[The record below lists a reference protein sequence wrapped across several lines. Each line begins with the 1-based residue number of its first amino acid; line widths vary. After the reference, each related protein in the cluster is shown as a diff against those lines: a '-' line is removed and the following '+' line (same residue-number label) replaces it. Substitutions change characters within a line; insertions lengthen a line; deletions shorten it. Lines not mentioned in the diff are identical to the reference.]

1 MTKEDLLEYAGQPV
15 QPSKQ
20 VAEYGGIASALQQK
34 YLTEILAGKRKTALE
49 LIMDAYRSGYPIP
62 GIYMDVFQEALYEIG
77 RLWETN
83 RITVADEHMG
93 TAITQ
98 YVMSNLYQHLESSN
112 KQRGRLVMTGVQ
124 GELHQVGA
132 NMVSDVLEADGWDV
146 IFLGTNVPTEGVIES
161 IRQHRADLFGISSTM
176 FFNIPKV
183 IRLVEATRR
192 EFGDSVRIMLGG
204 GAFRTLNELPGELE
218 GCMVAMNL
226 REALD
231 LTHRATSSY
240 S

>member
-1 MTKEDLLEYAGQPV
+1 LTTSDAKQIHTSDVISVNVEDVSIAATLRQEY
-15 QPSKQ
+15 
-20 VAEYGGIASALQQK
+20 LQ
-34 YLTEILAGKRKTALE
+34 EILAGNRNTALE
-49 LIMDAYRSGYPIP
+49 MIMDAYRGGYPIP

-83 RITVADEHMG
+83 LITVADEHMG

-98 YVMSNLYQHLESSN
+98 YVMSNLYQHLVIAD
-112 KQRGRLVMTGVQ
+112 KPRGKFVITGVQ

-146 IFLGTNVPTEGVIES
+146 MFLGTNVPAEGVIES
-161 IRQHRADLFGISSTM
+161 IRQHKADLFGISATM

-183 IRLVEATRR
+183 IELVEATRK

-204 GAFRTLNELPGELE
+204 SAFRTLQELPSELE
-218 GCMVAMNL
+218 GCIVAMDL
-226 REALD
+226 RETLD
-231 LTHRATSSY
+231 KTRR
-240 S
+240 

>member
-1 MTKEDLLEYAGQPV
+1 MATTDAKNDKSARGET
-15 QPSKQ
+15 
-20 VAEYGGIASALQQK
+20 GIAEDGSAVAVLRQE

-49 LIMDAYRSGYPIP
+49 IIMDAYRGGYPIP

-83 RITVADEHMG
+83 QITVADEHMG

-98 YVMSNLYQHLESSN
+98 YVMSNLYQHLEIADE
-112 KQRGRLVMTGVQ
+112 QRGKVVMTGVQ

-132 NMVSDVLEADGWDV
+132 NMVADVLEADGWDV
-146 IFLGTNVPTEGVIES
+146 TFLGANVPAEGVLQS
-161 IRQHRADLFGISSTM
+161 IRQHGPDLFGISSTM

-183 IRLVEATRR
+183 IQLVEAVRK
-192 EFGDSVRIMLGG
+192 EFGDSVSIMLGG
-204 GAFRTLNELPGELE
+204 GAFRTLQKLPGELE
-218 GCMVAMNL
+218 GCIVALDL

-231 LTHRATSSY
+231 QTRRGMFRKAN
-240 S
+240 